1 MERSLRR
8 CGCGI
13 RDLKIQQRG
22 RQRERQKK
30 QQVL

>member
-8 CGCGI
+8 RGCGI